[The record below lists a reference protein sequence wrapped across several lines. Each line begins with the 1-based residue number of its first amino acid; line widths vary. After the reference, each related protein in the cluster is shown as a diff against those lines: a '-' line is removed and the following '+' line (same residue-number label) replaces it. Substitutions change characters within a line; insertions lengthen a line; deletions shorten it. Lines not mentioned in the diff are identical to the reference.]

1 MLEENIIIPNERY
14 QQLIRAEHDA
24 NHLKTLIAEKYEDYG
39 VISREVL
46 GLLYTMYCGRKECK
60 DAETL

>member
-46 GLLYTMYCGRKECK
+46 GLLYTMYCGKKEDK